1 MTRDLISATGL
12 MMALLLSCPMLRRHL
27 RRKRRAPPMVGRISR
42 DTGLPPGVRCAS
54 LKRPATLR

>member
-12 MMALLLSCPMLRRHL
+12 MMALLLSLSH
-27 RRKRRAPPMVGRISR
+27 APSTLAQETPRTADGRPISR